1 MILVGLSMNDVW
13 IGVFRNWIVDDRV
26 VSGLSEV
33 DLVK

>member
-1 MILVGLSMNDVW
+1 MNDVW
-13 IGVFRNWIVDDRV
+13 IGVFRNWIVDDLV

>member
-1 MILVGLSMNDVW
+1 MILVGLSKSDVLSV
-13 IGVFRNWIVDDRV
+13 VFRNWIVDDLV